1 MPRASSWAINSRNRP
16 VSKAFDNVNMGVYIS
31 YLARFFDYPVERF
44 MADPNDNVIRAFSA
58 DHVIRLTGL
67 TNRQLREWDETAFFK
82 PQYAHENRRSP
93 YSRIY
98 SFRDVVGLRVVSVL
112 RNQYKVSMQH
122 LRKVAETL
130 SKKDYAFWGQEILY
144 VLKREVYF
152 HEPETQRVRSI
163 IKGQYAVPIPLE
175 PIIGEM
181 RQAAAKLKERTIEKV
196 GKIERHRLVMHNVP
210 VIAGT
215 RIPTGAIK
223 RFKDAGYSIY
233 GIMREYPS
241 LTKADVVAAL
251 EFEEKAGRAA

>member
-1 MPRASSWAINSRNRP
+1 
-16 VSKAFDNVNMGVYIS
+16 
-31 YLARFFDYPVERF
+31 
-44 MADPNDNVIRAFSA
+44 MADLDDNVIRAFSA
-58 DHVIRLTGL
+58 DHIVRLTGL
-67 TNRQLREWDETAFFK
+67 TKRQLGEWDGTGFFK

-98 SFRDVVGLRVVSVL
+98 SFRDLVGLRVVSVL
-112 RNQYKVSMQH
+112 RNQHKVSMQH

-130 SKKDYAFWGQEILY
+130 SKKDYAFWGQQTLY

-152 HEPETQRVRSI
+152 HEPETDRVRSI
-163 IKGQYAVPIPLE
+163 VKGQYAVPIPLE

-181 RQAAAKLKERTIEKV
+181 RQAAASLKERTSEKI
-196 GKIERHRLVMHNVP
+196 GKIERHRLVMHNAP

-223 RFKDAGYSIY
+223 RFKDAGYSIE

-241 LTKADVVAAL
+241 LTRADVEAAIA
-251 EFEEKAGRAA
+251 FEEKGNRAA